1 MLENETTS
9 LERFFFVCVWWVEG
23 GLSFSFFF
31 KMNFFKINIFSS
43 FFEFFHNKQMIC
55 AFWWSY
61 IVLRYVSKCA
71 NSVLFFS
78 FLLFFLLV
86 LLAQKIDND
95 DVIVVVVNEIS
106 LDDIFELVKKIL
118 RDKCLRTDPRNDL
131 DSSKDNLV
139 QKNKNIFTC

>member
-1 MLENETTS
+1 
-9 LERFFFVCVWWVEG
+9 
-23 GLSFSFFF
+23 
-31 KMNFFKINIFSS
+31 
-43 FFEFFHNKQMIC
+43 MIC

-61 IVLRYVSKCA
+61 IVLRYVGSYVSKCA

-78 FLLFFLLV
+78 FFLFFLLV

-131 DSSKDNLV
+131 ESKDNL
-139 QKNKNIFTC
+139 